1 MEKILI
7 TGSCGQ
13 LGSEITPAL
22 ANKYGSDSIV
32 ATDLREK
39 STTDFIYEQ
48 VDVLDEDRLRFVIK
62 KHNITQIYHLAAVL
76 SARAE
81 SNPVSAWDINMKS
94 LLNILS
100 LAVELNIGKVFWPS
114 SIAAFGPGSPKQN
127 TPQNTVMDPSTVYG
141 ISKLA
146 GERWLDYFN
155 KKYGLDARSLRYPGI
170 ISYKTRPGG
179 GTTDYAVDIF
189 HKVVNGE
196 DFECFLEEDTAL
208 PMMFIDDA
216 VRATLKLMDAPSENI
231 SIRSSYNVA
240 AISFT
245 PEELF
250 REIEKHINSFKI
262 SYKPDFRQKI
272 ADSWPDSI
280 DDTIARK
287 DWDWKPE
294 YNLERMVKVMLE
306 NIKQLQ
312 Q

>member
-127 TPQNTVMDPSTVYG
+127 
-141 ISKLA
+141 
-146 GERWLDYFN
+146 
-155 KKYGLDARSLRYPGI
+155 
-170 ISYKTRPGG
+170 
-179 GTTDYAVDIF
+179 
-189 HKVVNGE
+189 
-196 DFECFLEEDTAL
+196 
-208 PMMFIDDA
+208 
-216 VRATLKLMDAPSENI
+216 
-231 SIRSSYNVA
+231 
-240 AISFT
+240 
-245 PEELF
+245 
-250 REIEKHINSFKI
+250 
-262 SYKPDFRQKI
+262 
-272 ADSWPDSI
+272 
-280 DDTIARK
+280 
-287 DWDWKPE
+287 
-294 YNLERMVKVMLE
+294 
-306 NIKQLQ
+306 
-312 Q
+312 